1 MSRDMLPLV
10 ANIVSSHASGNF
22 ITSQKLTEV
31 IKSVYAALNGLA
43 NGFTIPPT
51 GSSGSI
57 VRSSGVEPG
66 ATIKKSVFPG
76 YIVCLE
82 DGKQMK
88 MLKRHLKTS
97 YNMTPS
103 EYRERWGLPGDYPMT
118 APNYAKRRSEI
129 AREIGLGR
137 KPRVFATRPDVK
149 EGTGGKKTD
158 RVKR

>member
-1 MSRDMLPLV
+1 MLPLV
-10 ANIVSSHASGNF
+10 ADIVSSHASGNL
-22 ITSQKLTEV
+22 ITSQNLTEL

-43 NGFTIPPT
+43 NGTTIAPA
-51 GSSGSI
+51 GSSGPS
-57 VRSSGVEPG
+57 VRSPGVELAVP
-66 ATIKKSVFPG
+66 IKKSVFPG

-88 MLKRHLKTS
+88 MLKRHLMVS
-97 YNMTPS
+97 YNMTPG

-137 KPRVFATRPDVK
+137 KLRVTAAGPDVK
-149 EGTGGKKTD
+149 GGGGGKKRD